1 MSRPATITDNQILD
15 AARAVFLAEGVNA
28 STLEIARRAG
38 VSEGSIF
45 KRFGTKER
53 LFDEALQVP
62 PVPGWIAE
70 LDTLPGDGD
79 LKETLIAVSLKIVA
93 FFQEIV
99 PRVVVARGARPCHAE
114 PRDDAEPPPARDR
127 RALARFLRQE
137 MERGRLRPC
146 DPDLVARML
155 LGSLFSY
162 VFDSVAHPNHAAP
175 QAPDEFVRGV
185 VQVIWEG
192 IAPLPEA

>member
-1 MSRPATITDNQILD
+1 MSRPATITDHQILD
-15 AARAVFLAEGVNA
+15 AARTLFLAEGITA

-62 PVPGWIAE
+62 PVPGWIQE
-70 LDTLPGDGD
+70 LESLAGTGD
-79 LKETLIAVSLKIVA
+79 LKENLIAISLKILA
-93 FFQEIV
+93 FFREIV
-99 PRVVVARGARPCHAE
+99 PRVVVARGSRPCHPEAHV
-114 PRDDAEPPPARDR
+114 DGSEPPPVRDR
-127 RALARFLRQE
+127 RAIARFLRQE
-137 MERGRLRPC
+137 MELGRVRPC

-162 VFDSVAHPNHAAP
+162 VFETVVHPHIEVR

-185 VQVIWEG
+185 VQVVWEG
-192 IAPLPEA
+192 ISTP